1 MKYNIKDFFSKC
13 DQFEVGWDVPSRAN
27 PGKYHTT
34 LFWKLKN
41 NDSDQFNQFRVKVMK
56 SGLVFSRGWK

>member
-1 MKYNIKDFFSKC
+1 MIFEYILNTRKFNVNNTAQNMKYNIKDFFSKC

-34 LFWKLKN
+34 LF
-41 NDSDQFNQFRVKVMK
+41 
-56 SGLVFSRGWK
+56 